1 MAGLLRFAWRLT
13 AFSGGYLLG
22 VLTMVAMLIGL
33 KAWSEHEA
41 LPIYGEIWGAEVSQ
55 HGGVSIA
62 IKSKRGSITQTCN
75 GVCDN
80 LSFEQDSSDNVYKA
94 EVRDA
99 AGDCVLCDPGDYVGD
114 GTQVRWRI
122 GGQDKLALKRTM
134 KSSY

>member
-1 MAGLLRFAWRLT
+1 MAGVLRFAWRVT
-13 AFSGGYLLG
+13 AFSGGFLLG
-22 VLTMVAMLIGL
+22 VLSMVVVLIGL
-33 KAWSEHEA
+33 QVWTSHRA

-62 IKSKRGSITQTCN
+62 IKKEHGSITQTCN

-80 LSFEQDSSDNVYKA
+80 FSFAEDTPDNVYRV
-94 EVRDA
+94 EVHDA
-99 AGDCVLCDPGDYVGD
+99 AGECVLCDPGDYVGD

-122 GGQDKLALKRTM
+122 GGQDKLVVQKTM